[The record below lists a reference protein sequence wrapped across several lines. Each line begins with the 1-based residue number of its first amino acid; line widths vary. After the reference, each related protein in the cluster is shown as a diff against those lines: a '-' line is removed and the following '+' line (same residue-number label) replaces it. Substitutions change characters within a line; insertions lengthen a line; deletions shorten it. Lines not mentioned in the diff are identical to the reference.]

1 MMNLAVNARDAMP
14 HGGKLRIGVEPA
26 EVGEAEARDLNGDR
40 PGDYCVLRIEDT
52 GHRNGHPTRSSGSS
66 SPSSRRRGRGREP
79 GLGLSTVYG
88 IGRQNGGSVGVA
100 SEPGQGSIFT
110 VHLPLKE
117 PAPAPAV
124 PVATPDL
131 RARGGETI
139 LLVED
144 EPGVRAIGKDLLEF
158 HGYKVLEAENGVRAL
173 EVEARHKGPIHLL
186 LTDVVMPLMGGRELA
201 ERMSGRRP
209 ETRILFVSGFTD
221 DTVVRHGVLDEG
233 VAFLQKPF
241 TLESLSRTVR
251 HVLDG
256 QPVPAPTQ
264 PPPAPNR

>member
-1 MMNLAVNARDAMP
+1 
-14 HGGKLRIGVEPA
+14 
-26 EVGEAEARDLNGDR
+26 
-40 PGDYCVLRIEDT
+40 
-52 GHRNGHPTRSSGSS
+52 
-66 SPSSRRRGRGREP
+66 
-79 GLGLSTVYG
+79 
-88 IGRQNGGSVGVA
+88 
-100 SEPGQGSIFT
+100 
-110 VHLPLKE
+110 VHLPLRE

-124 PVATPDL
+124 PVASPDL
-131 RARGGETI
+131 RARGGETV

-201 ERMSGRRP
+201 ERLSGRRP

-256 QPVPAPTQ
+256 QPAAPTQ